1 MSTRHSSMV
10 TDLTSGNVTK
20 PLLKFAFPQFVSNA
34 LQTGYN
40 IVDMIVV
47 GQYIGGAGIRT

>member
-1 MSTRHSSMV
+1 MV

-20 PLLKFAFPQFVSNA
+20 PLLKFAFPLFVSNA